1 MKTTTPPERAAAVLA
16 WLRSLKN
23 DRGAMASLRCAL
35 VPARRHRAWPLL
47 ARIGGID
54 DPVAKTVA
62 ALYAYHPDETSTG
75 NLGDTCR
82 QLAGTHNSFD
92 GRFRRLL
99 MCDRDELCERLRPI
113 VLAAK
118 AKGFPVNYQTLIE
131 DLCWWGE
138 RVRIRWAQAF
148 WAAAAEETAATQEA
162 V

>member
-1 MKTTTPPERAAAVLA
+1 MKNTTPPERAAAVLA

-23 DRGAMASLRCAL
+23 DRGALANLRCAL
-35 VPARRHRAWPLL
+35 IPARRDRAWPLL
-47 ARIGGID
+47 ARVGGID
-54 DPVAKTVA
+54 DPITETVA
-62 ALYAYHPDETSTG
+62 ALYAYHPDETING

-99 MCDRDELCERLRPI
+99 ACDRNELCERLRPI

-118 AKGFPVNYQTLIE
+118 AKGIPVNYQTLIE

-148 WAAAAEETAATQEA
+148 WGAGAEEAPTTQEA
-162 V
+162 A

>member
-1 MKTTTPPERAAAVLA
+1 MKTTTPSERAATILA

-23 DRGAMASLRCAL
+23 DRGAMANLRCAL

-47 ARIGGID
+47 ARVGGIG
-54 DPVAKTVA
+54 DPIAETVA
-62 ALYAYHPDETSTG
+62 ALYAYHPDETGNG

-99 MCDRDELCERLRPI
+99 ACDRGELCERLRPI

-118 AKGFPVNYQTLIE
+118 AKGIPVNYQTLIE

-148 WAAAAEETAATQEA
+148 WGAGAEEPAATQEA

>member
-1 MKTTTPPERAAAVLA
+1 MKTTTPPERADAMLA
-16 WLRSLKN
+16 WLRSLRN
-23 DRGAMASLRCAL
+23 DRGAMANLRCAL

-47 ARIGGID
+47 ARVGGID
-54 DPVAKTVA
+54 DPIAETVA
-62 ALYAYHPDETSTG
+62 ALYAYHPDETGKG

-99 MCDRDELCERLRPI
+99 ACDRDELCQRLRPI

-118 AKGFPVNYQTLIE
+118 AKGIPVNYHTLAE
-131 DLCWWGE
+131 DLGWWGE

-148 WAAAAEETAATQEA
+148 WAASAEEAAVTQEA

>member
-1 MKTTTPPERAAAVLA
+1 MKTTTPPERAAAVVT

-35 VPARRHRAWPLL
+35 IPARRHRAWPLL
-47 ARIGGID
+47 ARVGGID
-54 DPVAKTVA
+54 DPIAETVA
-62 ALYAYHPDETSTG
+62 ALYAYHPDETNSG

-99 MCDRDELCERLRPI
+99 TCDRDELCERLRAV

-118 AKGFPVNYQTLIE
+118 AKGIPINYQVLVE

-148 WAAAAEETAATQEA
+148 WAAEAEETAATKET